1 MKRLIRRSNIS
12 SSIDFSDLQNLPE
25 FVENYGGYE
34 IRKEGE
40 KYSIWIDHE
49 YYGDSRSLED
59 AELIVDCLND
69 DSKVAASKRINRK
82 KSRITASKDL
92 IGEYSKVFKKYPALS
107 RMVSTGGESYYT
119 ITETITRYE
128 IGDNGK
134 FKEVSNETSEIPI
147 EYYMNVIDGV
157 SFFRGLGGKE
167 TITKGYIHGMDIPV
181 KVTSTSPDGRK
192 KSVRTYNFTYND

>member
-1 MKRLIRRSNIS
+1 MKRLIKRSNIS

-82 KSRITASKDL
+82 KSRITAS
-92 IGEYSKVFKKYPALS
+92 
-107 RMVSTGGESYYT
+107 
-119 ITETITRYE
+119 
-128 IGDNGK
+128 
-134 FKEVSNETSEIPI
+134 
-147 EYYMNVIDGV
+147 
-157 SFFRGLGGKE
+157 
-167 TITKGYIHGMDIPV
+167 
-181 KVTSTSPDGRK
+181 PDGRK